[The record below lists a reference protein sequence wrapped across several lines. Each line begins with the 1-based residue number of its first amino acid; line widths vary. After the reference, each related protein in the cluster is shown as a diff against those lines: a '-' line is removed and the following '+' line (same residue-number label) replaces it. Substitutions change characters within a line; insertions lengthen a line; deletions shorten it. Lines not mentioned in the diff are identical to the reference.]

1 MHLKAS
7 AIIDFQR
14 LLWKSAK
21 VGEMATVG
29 VDHNGQLNARMHS
42 VATGTKP
49 SGKTGGSFPADEGE
63 TEERGGWGGGGGG
76 GGKHAIC

>member
-1 MHLKAS
+1 
-7 AIIDFQR
+7 
-14 LLWKSAK
+14 
-21 VGEMATVG
+21 MATVG

-63 TEERGGWGGGGGG
+63 TEEREG

>member
-1 MHLKAS
+1 
-7 AIIDFQR
+7 
-14 LLWKSAK
+14 
-21 VGEMATVG
+21 MATVG

-63 TEERGGWGGGGGG
+63 TEERGGLGGWGGEARHLLTSSSGCNGPSLQRSLS
-76 GGKHAIC
+76 